1 MSDFLGK
8 DMRKVKKEDNE
19 DKDKEKE
26 IKSKTCFALN

>member
-19 DKDKEKE
+19 DKEKEKE
-26 IKSKTCFALN
+26 IKSQL